1 MSLWG
6 QLMLQDAS
14 SPIMQNMIFFHDYA
28 MMIVMMIVMLLS
40 YIMVMMFFN
49 KFTDR
54 NMING
59 QFIEIVWTIIP
70 MVFLVFLAFPSLHLL
85 YLSDE
90 IKNPLFSI
98 KVIGHQWYW
107 SYEYGDFNNKMFDS
121 YIVNYQEANSKELF
135 RLLDVDN
142 YMVLPINSQIR
153 FLISAV
159 DVIHSFT
166 IPSLGMK
173 VDAVPGRINQIS
185 MLIQRYGV
193 YYGQCS
199 EICGVNHSFMPIGLE
214 VVSWED
220 FINWVNK

>member
-6 QLMLQDAS
+6 QLLLQDAS
-14 SPIMQNMIFFHDYA
+14 SSIMQNMIFFHDYA
-28 MMIVMMIVMLLS
+28 MMIVMMIIMLLFYILVVML
-40 YIMVMMFFN
+40 FN

-54 NMING
+54 MMING
-59 QFIEIVWTIIP
+59 QMIEVVWTIIP
-70 MVFLVFLAFPSLHLL
+70 MIFLIFLAFPSLHLL

-90 IKNPLFSI
+90 IKNPIFSI

-107 SYEYGDFNNKMFDS
+107 SYEYGDFNNKSFDS
-121 YIVNYQEANSKELF
+121 YIVNNSDDKELF

-142 YMVLPINSQIR
+142 YMVLPINCQIR
-153 FLISAV
+153 FLVSAV

-185 MLIQRYGV
+185 MMINRYGV
-193 YYGQCS
+193 YFGQCS

-214 VVSWED
+214 CVSWQD
-220 FINWVNK
+220 FINWVTKY

>member
-6 QLMLQDAS
+6 QMLLQDAS
-14 SPIMQNMIFFHDYA
+14 SPIMENMIFFHDYA
-28 MMIVMMIVMLLS
+28 MLILSMIVILLFYMLLMMLKNIGNDRMMIS
-40 YIMVMMFFN
+40 
-49 KFTDR
+49 
-54 NMING
+54 G
-59 QFIEIVWTIIP
+59 QEIEIVWTIIP

-85 YLSDE
+85 YMTDE
-90 IKNPLFSI
+90 MKNPVFSM

-107 SYEYGDFNNKMFDS
+107 SYEYSDFNNKMFDS
-121 YIVNYQEANSKELF
+121 YIIKNSNDKKLF

-142 YMVLPINSQIR
+142 YMVLPINCQIR

-166 IPSLGMK
+166 LPSLGMK
-173 VDAVPGRINQIS
+173 VDAVPGRINQVS

-214 VVSWED
+214 VVSWEN
-220 FINWVNK
+220 FIKWVKK